1 MNRTGSV
8 LPGAHSKIAICA
20 RSRAWWRAAQCL
32 AGPVRSSAL
41 SLLVNRSRAD
51 EDLAG
56 SDAALDDVRLA
67 PGLTDVESYFMQCQG
82 GDQGGEPVRD
92 HGCDGTGA
100 GADKTMLRGSPGS
113 HVTSGSNRFRPCAG
127 AAADVPGG
135 ALPVPVPPALL

>member
-51 EDLAG
+51 GDLAG

-67 PGLTDVESYFMQCQG
+67 LGYRSPEVEGRPAVRCPGHLHTSSPPCIFTHCATPCLLPRWKSSSLPGYLGYVLALMTVSILCL
-82 GDQGGEPVRD
+82 
-92 HGCDGTGA
+92 A
-100 GADKTMLRGSPGS
+100 RGM
-113 HVTSGSNRFRPCAG
+113 HRFRSRMS
-127 AAADVPGG
+127 
-135 ALPVPVPPALL
+135 